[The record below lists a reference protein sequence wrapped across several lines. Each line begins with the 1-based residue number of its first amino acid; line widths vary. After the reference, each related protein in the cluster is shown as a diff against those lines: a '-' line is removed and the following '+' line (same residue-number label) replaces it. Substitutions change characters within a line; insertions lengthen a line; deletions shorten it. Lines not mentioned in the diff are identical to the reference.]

1 MDVRTGP
8 QRRLIAEELTLSNDG
23 AGEKTLEVPWTAR
36 RSDESILKEINPEY
50 S

>member
-23 AGEKTLEVPWTAR
+23 AGEKTLESPL
-36 RSDESILKEINPEY
+36 DCKEIKRVHSKGNQP
-50 S
+50 